1 MMRNPLLENPFF
13 LIIFIL
19 APFQILFCIF
29 QEYLSSDNIH
39 SDRSNP
45 LRGKARK
52 AREVRRT
59 FRVRRNAE
67 DCSATQHMNG
77 FQRSDVSP
85 VVGLRDRI
93 HQTVTFIRIARGFD
107 VLIKA
112 RLPTPI
118 YLTVFLAWDPFAGA
132 PAGTRP

>member
-59 FRVRRNAE
+59 VRVRRNAE
-67 DCSATQHMNG
+67 DCS
-77 FQRSDVSP
+77 V
-85 VVGLRDRI
+85 
-93 HQTVTFIRIARGFD
+93 
-107 VLIKA
+107 
-112 RLPTPI
+112 
-118 YLTVFLAWDPFAGA
+118 
-132 PAGTRP
+132 